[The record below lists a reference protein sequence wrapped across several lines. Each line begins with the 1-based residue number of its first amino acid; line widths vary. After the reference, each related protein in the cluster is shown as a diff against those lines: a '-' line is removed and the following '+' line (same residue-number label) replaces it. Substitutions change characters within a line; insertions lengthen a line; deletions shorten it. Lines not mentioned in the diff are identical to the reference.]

1 MSSMQISPRAVFAWS
16 ASLAGAGLLAYSVWD
31 VLSRPIP
38 TEWVVLLVLTAL
50 SGWATLRI
58 PAMPISFSISDTFSI
73 VAALLVGPSAG
84 AITAALDGLVL
95 SWQMKNSR
103 RTVERVFFNVATP
116 ALSMW
121 IAAEVFVLLN
131 RSTAPS
137 AGFNGALALMTMLGI
152 FGVLVFGLH
161 TGLVAVAI
169 SLERQ
174 E

>member
-1 MSSMQISPRAVFAWS
+1 MHISQRAVFVWS
-16 ASLAGAGLLAYSVWD
+16 VSLAGTGLLAYSVAD
-31 VLSRPIP
+31 MLSRPISV
-38 TEWVVLLVLTAL
+38 EWIILLGLTVA

-103 RTVERVFFNVATP
+103 RTVERVFFNAATP

-121 IAAEVFVLLN
+121 IAAEVFVLVN
-131 RSTAPS
+131 RSTTPS
-137 AGFNGALALMTMLGI
+137 AGFNGVLALMTMLGI

-161 TGLVAVAI
+161 TGLVAVA
-169 SLERQ
+169 
-174 E
+174 